1 MSKPDREA
9 ICKILNKTNFRIM
22 AWYFGPKD
30 AEQCGLKNCKLLH
43 QMPMQS
49 TGGEKFTVYIYYKT
63 KKAYP
68 RKEKSKSVEKKINE
82 EERVMS
88 TRSSKVEASPQKG
101 KTKSD

>member
-1 MSKPDREA
+1 
-9 ICKILNKTNFRIM
+9 
-22 AWYFGPKD
+22 
-30 AEQCGLKNCKLLH
+30 
-43 QMPMQS
+43 MPMQS

-88 TRSSKVEASPQKG
+88 TRSSKVEASP
-101 KTKSD
+101 